1 MLPTKA
7 QPTIALTH
15 LQQTVRVSKFIL
27 RLFEPNVINF
37 PVAPLASTTR
47 LPPIFTTPPI
57 GLPTSATRFGES
69 TSVSYHSVH
78 GHDQSYYSTSQY
90 RLRPS
95 ESATRRDHD
104 RSDSVSSS
112 DTSRPP
118 TPPADGYVNGQNG
131 ADRFSRAPP
140 VIDPS
145 LESHNEVSSS
155 TQAYRVPYSG
165 RDSRSPSREDPMKG
179 RKCAYKRQEIS
190 DSSDES
196 DDDEPPSSSKYIRH
210 KISPGRVAMENIYTE
225 DGQPMLNPG

>member
-1 MLPTKA
+1 MLHTKA
-7 QPTIALTH
+7 QPTIALTS
-15 LQQTVRVSKFIL
+15 LQQTVSVLKFL
-27 RLFEPNVINF
+27 SCLLGPNVI
-37 PVAPLASTTR
+37 PLASTTR

-69 TSVSYHSVH
+69 TSVSYHPVH
-78 GHDQSYYSTSQY
+78 GHEQSYYSSQY

-95 ESATRRDHD
+95 ESATRREHD
-104 RSDSVSSS
+104 RSDSISSS

-131 ADRFSRAPP
+131 TDKFSRAPP

-145 LESHNEVSSS
+145 LESQNEVSSS
-155 TQAYRVPYSG
+155 TQSYRVPYSG
-165 RDSRSPSREDPMKG
+165 RHSRSPSREDHMKG
-179 RKCAYKRQEIS
+179 RKCAYKHQEVS

-196 DDDEPPSSSKYIRH
+196 DDDEPPSSSQYLRH
-210 KISPGRVAMENIYTE
+210 KISPGRVAMEDIYTE